1 MSKQKQSCAQGSWLG
16 NLQPHAAAHDSSHAP
31 LACYC
36 WLRFREILHMDQF
49 GPSYRL
55 TTYMFVGKW
64 AGRHTER
71 IGFLFARCAGPNIT
85 ELYPSEMRQW
95 QNHLQKH
102 QKQISIGLARNS
114 TRNRRRKGKIKP
126 SRRRTMKESN
136 ASSVLL
142 RKENRVRT
150 GQTVGAGAPGWSLHW
165 IVPFFYCLIR
175 V

>member
-36 WLRFREILHMDQF
+36 WLRFRKILHMDPF

-55 TTYMFVGKW
+55 TTYMSVGKW
-64 AGRHTER
+64 AGWHTER
-71 IGFLFARCAGPNIT
+71 MGFLFARCAGPNIT
-85 ELYPSEMRQW
+85 GLYPSEMRQW
-95 QNHLQKH
+95 QNPLQK
-102 QKQISIGLARNS
+102 KQISIRLARNS
-114 TRNRRRKGKIKP
+114 TRNRRRNGKIKP
-126 SRRRTMKESN
+126 SRRRMMQESN

-142 RKENRVRT
+142 RRENRVRT

-165 IVPFFYCLIR
+165 CVPGFFFIV
-175 V
+175 